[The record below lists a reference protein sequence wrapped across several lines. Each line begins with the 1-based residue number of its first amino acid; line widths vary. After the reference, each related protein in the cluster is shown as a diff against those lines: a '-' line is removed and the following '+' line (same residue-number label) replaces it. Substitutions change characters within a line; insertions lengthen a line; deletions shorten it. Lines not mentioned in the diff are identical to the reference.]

1 MSLLLPIQHRCDHS
15 KGPFEEAQMLY
26 CLSCNIEYTEDK
38 KYCKFCGSPLV
49 PKEDLP
55 PSPKDKPTEEK
66 GRPICPNCKISYEF
80 GSSCIQCGAAL
91 ISQIPTQGKE
101 EPKIVP
107 APEGEE
113 KPSQEQASHEQLIKS
128 SPKNLICPTCKAIY
142 EHGNFCIKCGAPLIP
157 QISTPSKEDREAGPE
172 PQVEEE
178 SFKAEANQEPLIE
191 VSRKNLI
198 CPDCKILYER
208 GESCIRCGSA
218 LVKQT
223 PPPEEEPKLSETLEV
238 NPSTSQPE
246 SGDLP
251 LPQAFDVSS
260 SQRVQ
265 AEGLGAESEGSSF
278 PRLKEQEAS
287 ATKRVKH
294 EDLGAGHTLAE
305 VKGEPAQT
313 QPPGKQ
319 PTKKLTEDSEKWLS
333 FLRKLKRDYR
343 RLFLEVGSISI
354 MVLAGGYFLWSIYA
368 NVIKKRPEPKMAVP
382 QEVVTQTPSNSLV
395 PNNLE
400 TSVTEPKEL
409 RNNKGDENS
418 PISKD
423 EAPVPPTPSSL
434 PDASKPPPG
443 EIQEIENIKYLLEN
457 IRQANIR
464 KDIDLFISCY
474 ASDFKDREGKKKT
487 TLAHWKNFDY
497 IDLLYDLKS
506 SSISGDMAKAKVE
519 WLITIFPR
527 TGGHRQ
533 ESRTILDVTLKK
545 EEDGWK
551 IKEVKPIG

>member
-1 MSLLLPIQHRCDHS
+1 
-15 KGPFEEAQMLY
+15 MLY
-26 CLSCNIEYTEDK
+26 CLSCNIEYKDDK
-38 KYCKFCGSPLV
+38 KYCNFCGSPLV

-55 PSPKDKPTEEK
+55 PSPKDKPPEEK

-101 EPKIVP
+101 EPKIVL
-107 APEGEE
+107 APEVEE
-113 KPSQEQASHEQLIKS
+113 KPSQEQASHEQLIKA
-128 SPKNLICPTCKAIY
+128 SPKNLLCPTCKAIY
-142 EHGNFCIKCGAPLIP
+142 EHGNFCIKCGAALVL
-157 QISTPSKEDREAGPE
+157 QISTPSKEDHEVVPGPE
-172 PQVEEE
+172 VEEE
-178 SFKAEANQEPLIE
+178 SLQGQAKQEPLIE

-218 LVKQT
+218 LVKQI
-223 PPPEEEPKLSETLEV
+223 PPLEEEPKLSETLEV

-246 SGDLP
+246 SGGLP

-260 SQRVQ
+260 SQSAQ
-265 AEGLGAESEGSSF
+265 AEGLGVESEESSF
-278 PRLKEQEAS
+278 PPLKEQEAP

-294 EDLGAGHTLAE
+294 EDLGVGHTLAE

-313 QPPGKQ
+313 QPPDKQ
-319 PTKKLTEDSEKWLS
+319 PTKKSTVDPEKWLS
-333 FLRKLKRDYR
+333 FLKKFKRDYR

-368 NVIKKRPEPKMAVP
+368 NVIKKRPEPEMTVSK
-382 QEVVTQTPSNSLV
+382 EVVSQTPPNSPV
-395 PNNLE
+395 SSNLE
-400 TSVTEPKEL
+400 TAVTEPKEL
-409 RNNKGDENS
+409 KNSKADENS
-418 PISKD
+418 PISKE
-423 EAPVPPTPSSL
+423 EAPVPPPPSSL
-434 PDASKPPPG
+434 PDASKTPPG
-443 EIQEIENIKYLLEN
+443 EIQEIKNIKNLLEN

-519 WLITIFPR
+519 WLIKIFPR

-533 ESRTILDVTLKK
+533 ESRSILDVTLKK